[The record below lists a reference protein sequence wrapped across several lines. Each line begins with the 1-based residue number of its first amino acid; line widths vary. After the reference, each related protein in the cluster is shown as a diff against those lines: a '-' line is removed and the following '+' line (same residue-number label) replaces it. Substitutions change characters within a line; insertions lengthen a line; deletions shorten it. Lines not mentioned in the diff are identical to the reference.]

1 VKVRD
6 GDSSCEDG
14 AVRVL
19 CRKGG
24 GGLCSESLVE
34 FVSED
39 TNSPWMIRIM
49 LRYLLIE
56 LGGRDARVNTLDHFL
71 RDDHGIHVL
80 EKRRKA

>member
-1 VKVRD
+1 
-6 GDSSCEDG
+6 
-14 AVRVL
+14 
-19 CRKGG
+19 
-24 GGLCSESLVE
+24 
-34 FVSED
+34 
-39 TNSPWMIRIM
+39 MIRIM